1 MGKQVSFFHEVEQY
15 KGLHVLEIKEY
26 SSFGARQSDI
36 LFMLIKTI
44 RRKYRYEA
52 IPFIRR
58 ISGGKERF
66 IAFPIVILSKIGLLP
81 KGKKNLVIDCRNW
94 TSHLVVLKLSVHVKL
109 GKKCFQAKSYEIDN
123 KILSFSYMLVFKTD
137 L

>member
-1 MGKQVSFFHEVEQY
+1 MRILHQLEQY
-15 KGLHVLEIKEY
+15 KGRHVSEIKEY

-44 RRKYRYEA
+44 RGKYRYEA

-66 IAFPIVILSKIGLLP
+66 IAFPVVILSKTGLLP
-81 KGKKNLVIDCRNW
+81 KGKK
-94 TSHLVVLKLSVHVKL
+94 
-109 GKKCFQAKSYEIDN
+109 
-123 KILSFSYMLVFKTD
+123 ILSSIAETGPVILLF
-137 L
+137 

>member
-1 MGKQVSFFHEVEQY
+1 MRILHQVEQY
-15 KGLHVLEIKEY
+15 KERRVLEIKEY

-81 KGKKNLVIDCRNW
+81 KGKKNLIIDCRNW
-94 TSHLVVLKLSVHVKL
+94 TSHLVVLKLTVHVQL
-109 GKKCFQAKSYEIDN
+109 GKKCFRAKSY
-123 KILSFSYMLVFKTD
+123 
-137 L
+137 

>member
-1 MGKQVSFFHEVEQY
+1 MRILHQVEQY
-15 KGLHVLEIKEY
+15 KGRHASEIKEY

-44 RRKYRYEA
+44 RGKYRYEA

-66 IAFPIVILSKIGLLP
+66 IAFPIVILSKTGLLP
-81 KGKKNLVIDCRNW
+81 KGKKNLIIDCRNW
-94 TSHLVVLKLSVHVKL
+94 TSHLVVTT
-109 GKKCFQAKSYEIDN
+109 GTCQ
-123 KILSFSYMLVFKTD
+123 TW
-137 L
+137 